1 MQYSELYNIDK
12 QLCDWIWKLICKY
25 QNFTSFAANCTIWN
39 YSCKKLVN
47 TNMLNVDSKDTVSC
61 IWLTSFRNWKH
72 NYKYFIKSNCKIRNT
87 ICRKAKWYTQD
98 TEIIYKWK
106 YVFGRLLGRNH
117 HSTCF
122 MQSFISIRRVER
134 KVYWS
139 KCQNKMKVIALLKM
153 YALKLLKHKKNP
165 EL

>member
-1 MQYSELYNIDK
+1 MIWNNSTVFFHGLPCKFKLFMQYLELYNIDK

-61 IWLTSFRNWKH
+61 IWFTSFRNWKH

-98 TEIIYKWK
+98 TEIINLQMEVCLW
-106 YVFGRLLGRNH
+106 
-117 HSTCF
+117 
-122 MQSFISIRRVER
+122 
-134 KVYWS
+134 
-139 KCQNKMKVIALLKM
+139 
-153 YALKLLKHKKNP
+153 
-165 EL
+165 